1 MTYGNAAVEH
11 FLVSFISMEQN
22 HSPLIH
28 KEFDNFFES
37 KLKDT
42 VSFLAI
48 IILYLNY
55 IIGEIVNR
63 LFKKSLSNLENRF
76 NEIGNV
82 AEDVA

>member
-11 FLVSFISMEQN
+11 FLVSFISMEKN

-42 VSFLAI
+42 VSFLI
-48 IILYLNY
+48 NY
-55 IIGEIVNR
+55 IIGELYI
-63 LFKKSLSNLENRF
+63 
-76 NEIGNV
+76 IY
-82 AEDVA
+82 